1 MACRIL
7 SRYAMKHKLSNFRN
21 HRLLCEA
28 FIDSSSQKSR
38 GTFGLIFDIDG
49 VLVRGRMPLPGA
61 EKAFQR
67 LVDSH
72 GKFIFPTVFVTNSC
86 YGSPAKKAQ
95 HLSQWLKVKISEE
108 QVVMAYSPLKM
119 FQQYF
124 DQQVFVCGQGPVYD
138 IVKEM
143 GFKKIS
149 TIMDLR
155 KSFPFLDAVD
165 HQLQKAQPG
174 VSDVRDEHD
183 FPQIKAVL
191 LVGEPLAWE
200 TALQL
205 LIDLLVTNG
214 LPSHAP
220 TMDHY
225 PHIPLLVCNMDLQWM
240 AEACMPRFGHGAFLL
255 CLESLYKKIT
265 GHDLLYTSL
274 LGKPS
279 LDTYKFAHFMLQQHA
294 KQIGISCN
302 VEKIYAF
309 GDNICTD
316 VFGANNY
323 NQFLTSES
331 ASGSTF
337 CRSILVKTGV
347 YGGETHTYLHHFP
360 RDFHPVDKKLCIPE
374 FVIEDVFAGVE
385 LVFREEGIVS

>member
-95 HLSQWLKVKISEE
+95 HLSQWLKVK
-108 QVVMAYSPLKM
+108 
-119 FQQYF
+119 
-124 DQQVFVCGQGPVYD
+124 
-138 IVKEM
+138 
-143 GFKKIS
+143 
-149 TIMDLR
+149 
-155 KSFPFLDAVD
+155 
-165 HQLQKAQPG
+165 PG

-337 CRSILVKTGV
+337 CRSILVKVIFSCTGV